1 MSYFIYNALKYEVF
15 RSIAIL
21 TMSKEQQATVH
32 TIAMQTGIDKKK
44 IRSALSH
51 YEKFGYIKKARIE
64 EQGTDDKS
72 LHKYVLTKV
81 GESVFLKLHAR
92 VEKKQDLNLRK
103 SPSPVE
109 GYVRYSQKE
118 IDERDK
124 ATRILN
130 KIKPYIRNIGEA
142 YSYRNGEE
150 IFKENLK
157 GIKNEIEKVL
167 GETNSSC

>member
-1 MSYFIYNALKYEVF
+1 MSYFIYNALKYEVLK
-15 RSIAIL
+15 SIAII

-32 TIAMQTGIDKKK
+32 TIAMETGIDKKK

-51 YEKFGYIKKARIE
+51 YEKFGYIKRARIE
-64 EQGTDDKS
+64 EQETDDKS
-72 LHKYVLTKV
+72 LHKYTLTKI
-81 GESVFLKLHAR
+81 GESVFVKLHAR
-92 VEKKQDLNLRK
+92 VKKNQDLNLRR

-118 IDERDK
+118 IAERDK

-150 IFKENLK
+150 VFNENLK
-157 GIKNEIEKVL
+157 CIKNEIEKALV
-167 GETNSSC
+167 EMS